1 MKVSEFAKE
10 LGITGKDLLARLKTE
25 GVSVKKQSDLL
36 DDDTIA
42 YIREIIGE
50 DGLEDAKKSSPAEK
64 TADDALQKEETGQ
77 RIEIIGDEI
86 LLEGAITLQEF
97 AKALG
102 KTGPSILQTLVKMG
116 KMIPLTAVLDEETAE
131 TLAEKLGYRIVIVED
146 EPVED
151 VDESLLKP
159 RPPVVTVMGHVD
171 HGKTTL
177 LDAIRAT
184 QVAEREAGGITQ
196 HIGASVVDLKE
207 GRIVFLDTPGH
218 EAFTQ
223 LRARGAGVTD
233 IVVLIVAADDG
244 VMPQTVEAINHA
256 TEAGVPIIVA
266 INKIDRPNADV
277 EKVKTS
283 LVTHKLV
290 PEEWGGETQI
300 VEISAKEGTG
310 LNELLDVILVQAEV
324 MNLKTIH
331 ESPAEGV
338 VIESRLDKGKGPVA
352 TVLISQGT
360 LKVGDAVVSGHRCG
374 KIRALLDW
382 RGNNVSEATPSHP
395 VEVLG
400 ITVLPS
406 AGDVFKVVENEK
418 IAREIAQN
426 RLIET
431 QEKNKPTTTKISF
444 EDLFAKVQ
452 TGAVKE
458 LKTVLKS
465 DVQGSLEAIED
476 SLMKIDVEDVKV
488 KIIHKGIGAITDND
502 VNLASASEAV
512 VIGFNV
518 RATGATQKLAAKER
532 VEIRTYRVIYDL
544 INDVQAALEGMLDP
558 EYREKILGNAEVRQV
573 FQVSKSG
580 AIAGSYVTDGKIQR
594 TASVRLIR
602 ENDVLWEGK
611 IAALRRFKDDV
622 REVLQGF
629 ECGISLDGY
638 NDILVGDIIECFG
651 MEEVERN
658 K

>member
-1 MKVSEFAKE
+1 MKVSELAKE
-10 LGITGKDLLARLKTE
+10 LGIAGKDLLSRLKAE
-25 GVSVKKQSDLL
+25 GISVKRQTDVL
-36 DDDTIA
+36 DEDTIA
-42 YIREIIGE
+42 YIREMVSE
-50 DGLEDAKKSSPAEK
+50 DDTKSTGAESSAEVVTEPNLETTD
-64 TADDALQKEETGQ
+64 TRQ

-86 LLEGAITLQEF
+86 LLEGTVTLQEF
-97 AKALG
+97 AEALG

-116 KMIPLTAVLDEETAE
+116 KMVPLTATLDDETAE
-131 TLAEKLGYRIVIVED
+131 ALAEKLGYKLVIVED
-146 EPVED
+146 EPVEEI
-151 VDESLLKP
+151 DESLLQR

-171 HGKTTL
+171 HGKTSL
-177 LDAIRAT
+177 LDAIRTT

-196 HIGASVVDLKE
+196 HIGASVVDLKD
-207 GRIVFLDTPGH
+207 GQIVFLDTPGH

-233 IVVLIVAADDG
+233 IVILIVAADDG
-244 VMPQTVEAINHA
+244 IMPQTVEAIDHA
-256 TEAGVPIIVA
+256 TAAGVPIIVA
-266 INKIDRPNADV
+266 INKIDKPNADI

-283 LVTHKLV
+283 LVAHKLV

-300 VEISAKEGTG
+300 VEISATKGTG
-310 LNELLDVILVQAEV
+310 IPELLDVVLVQAEV
-324 MNLKTIH
+324 MDLKTIY

-352 TVLISQGT
+352 TVLVSQGT
-360 LKVGDAVVSGHRCG
+360 LKVGDAIVCGHRSG

-382 RGNNVSEATPSHP
+382 CGANVSNATPSIP
-395 VEVLG
+395 VEILG
-400 ITVLPS
+400 IAELPS
-406 AGDVFKVVENEK
+406 AGDVFKVVENDK
-418 IAREIAQN
+418 AAREIAEN
-426 RLIET
+426 RQEEM
-431 QEKNKPTTTKISF
+431 QEKSKPQTTKISF

-465 DVQGSLEAIED
+465 DVQGSLEAITD
-476 SLMKIDVEDVKV
+476 SLTKIDVGDVKI

-518 RATGATQKLAAKER
+518 KATGATQKLAAKER

-544 INDVQAALEGMLDP
+544 INDVKAALEGMLEP
-558 EYREKILGNAEVRQV
+558 EYREVILGNAEVRQV

-580 AIAGSYVTDGKIQR
+580 AIAGSYVTSGKIQR

-602 ENDVLWEGK
+602 DDTVLWEGK

-622 REVLQGF
+622 REVLQGY
-629 ECGISLDGY
+629 ECGISLDGF
-638 NDILVGDIIECFG
+638 NDIQVGDIIECYG
-651 MEEVERN
+651 MEEVERS
-658 K
+658 